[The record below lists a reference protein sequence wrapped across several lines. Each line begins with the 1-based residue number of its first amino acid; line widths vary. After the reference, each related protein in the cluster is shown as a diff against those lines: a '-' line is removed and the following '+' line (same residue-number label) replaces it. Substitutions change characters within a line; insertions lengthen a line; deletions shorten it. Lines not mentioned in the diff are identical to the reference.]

1 MTEFQSHQWYLQPIC
16 MCSTQHRGRS
26 SRSRPHTLT
35 SLNCPDILFAVG
47 QSPLYSPGVIGM
59 TGLNHAS
66 PENSAKQIGVSEHAL
81 FIIFEEMCAV
91 DLLCTMNPT
100 STSIC
105 HESWHIANIQPKYI
119 VKMLQNASPFS
130 AMACTVAH
138 AWQRWNRYLART
150 VDVLLCTVCTVNFQI
165 FQSAI
170 FTHDKLSN
178 LWSPTILQPF
188 TNHSPTILQPF
199 SKHSPTILQAFD
211 ENSVLDLVAAQLALS
226 VLSSDELGRHPWA
239 SRSDH
244 LLIDDLKRQRVYR
257 IHGAGIYAN
266 IKGVYWWDPCYHI

>member
-26 SRSRPHTLT
+26 SSSRPHTLT

-47 QSPLYSPGVIGM
+47 QSPLYSPGM

-91 DLLCTMNPT
+91 DLLCTMNRLVRQYVMSHDT
-100 STSIC
+100 SQIYSQNT
-105 HESWHIANIQPKYI
+105 I

-199 SKHSPTILQAFD
+199 SNHSPSIRWKLGTGLGGCTACFERPEFWRTWTTSMGIPFRS
-211 ENSVLDLVAAQLALS
+211 SVNRRLEAT
-226 VLSSDELGRHPWA
+226 A
-239 SRSDH
+239 S
-244 LLIDDLKRQRVYR
+244 L
-257 IHGAGIYAN
+257 
-266 IKGVYWWDPCYHI
+266 